1 MDFEKLDQQTYATA
15 TTPQSPQTTG
25 NVNNEDGSQTQRVVA
40 HSSAL
45 VQVSDTYRYHFTNI
59 ITEKTIGPEMGVKKF
74 LETEEQLMGPLE
86 ENIVNN
92 LFYALYVSSSWAQET
107 TPVFTTTI
115 QELQK
120 SMQRFDEL
128 CSRFEK
134 EKSSQL
140 SKNNGTTVPKF
151 SFAEL
156 SAKVKKVHSALETYL
171 RESFS
176 YAIQEFTAT
185 NETGDSTFFGFNP
198 ERVVPYD
205 VANSRL
211 YACEVSFAILPQV
224 SFRTDELFGLQREG
238 DEPSTPVPFENWFE
252 IRYVK
257 FQKDDIV
264 DGLLSSDF
272 VNLESVSN
280 IFIQRNMLFG
290 DYKKL
295 RAELIDDS
303 IRNIWEQF
311 YSIKETFLVG
321 EKNSLTWEDFCAYY
335 VRPPIT
341 VVEEKE
347 WKTLNKD
354 LKSLDEKLQ
363 EDKKIYDAKER
374 KRIAEKN
381 KGKRDETDSGFL
393 EDLKRDIKSTKD
405 LDSLFVAL
413 NKTKLGAFAKASFDC
428 LHQVSM
434 FSKDETN
441 PEIFDPFSSTIPDIK
456 VPKFSFP
463 ETPTTTGPSQNI
475 APMALEQ
482 IKNMA
487 LQATLSQLDSFF
499 TVEKCEDFNKF
510 FNKSAWSAL
519 KDSLQ
524 AALKKDWNNFM
535 TAIQWLFDEA
545 SCFSAE
551 EILSLFY
558 KAADVLPPEKVVAL
572 IQGSSNG
579 PTPLELAQLSYLVLG
594 SEKISRCGVPPA
606 SLVASVAAEISF
618 FRPRL
623 VDELQ
628 AVVDNPPQD
637 FTLESRVKCETSY
650 ENFTQWLLD
659 NGVSVDTVQCI
670 VDNTKDEKTRFL
682 RGLERYIRNGGR
694 SEVES
699 PFILDSSVENTI
711 SQMCRSEF
719 SNVFDAFSKNVTDYP
734 LFLTQGT
741 GAQFGATNED
751 VAFLDTLGDGIDSG
765 KAKEVA
771 GFEDTTQSYSSKD
784 PYELL
789 PFLEILEDVFKRPA
803 IYDPLF
809 PGYVSF
815 VCGSKL
821 NDSSSEEVYE
831 LSYKEF
837 AMSLSK
843 SFGPMRRH
851 KRVLRFGISDIEFG
865 GVPFSGD
872 EPASFVVPSWS
883 ATFADIVASSLSPQ
897 EEEYR
902 GDWSSALMRGIS
914 TQLKISFVDFLVE
927 QVLKSKIG
935 QPFYFETPEGYKP
948 ISSVEVLA
956 KKMRMVPDESCDEG
970 DAVFGRDAFCNKITG
985 LVKEEMKRIQEYR
998 YDLVTPIG
1006 MSELAPRVA
1015 AVHFLLG
1022 TPFLAEMFQ
1031 SYKTSDRLISN
1042 YILWKFPELQDE
1054 LGKHTTYIRILTDPI
1069 FTQDDSRRANGEDD
1083 EEIIDNSG
1091 DEAAKEF
1098 VAGQYQDRISFPSLR
1113 HLKML
1118 DKTQSNFEAI
1128 ASGFA
1133 NLLNSKTTWVRAW
1146 ADSLPFWQVSGY
1158 QPSLGILP
1166 SDFEKR
1172 TMFSLGIEYF
1182 SGDWKCVK
1190 IDGNDQIWKGRN
1202 LFVNYNQSELN
1213 TPEQN
1218 GLDDSVQKY
1227 RVTLNLNIFSQR
1239 ISNDFWLGQGKPFRL
1254 IAPVVSVEFGKGQIV
1269 SELELFSAAKEA
1281 ISNSPR
1287 MKQVLEEYLGF
1298 GELFELFNVFL
1309 FELTNRT
1316 TNFGRFLGDGL
1327 TFVPESQG
1335 SLKEQEQALNSV
1347 ASDTFG
1353 ILRSKFSVSDIQKMA
1368 LKMALKT
1375 PYLIF
1380 KSQVEMVDPVIRKAR
1395 KIVDEAK
1402 MRGTKLDFAKVA
1414 LIDLRPLNL
1423 WSVLAKSPPIT
1434 PAGMLYVLLE
1444 RKNKSSEEFA
1454 ALTNPEEFPE
1464 ILVEG
1469 GSPMVYGKMCVKRP
1483 VPVPERDQN
1492 AQVAS
1497 CPTS

>member
-1 MDFEKLDQQTYATA
+1 MDFDKLDQQTNVIEPAPS
-15 TTPQSPQTTG
+15 TTPKTE
-25 NVNNEDGSQTQRVVA
+25 NVNNEDGTQTQRIVA

-45 VQVSDTYRYHFTNI
+45 VEVSNSFRYHFTNI
-59 ITEKTIGPEMGVKKF
+59 ITEKTLGPEPSVKRF
-74 LETEEQLMGPLE
+74 LENEEQLMGPLE
-86 ENIVNN
+86 ESVVNN
-92 LFYALYVSSSWAQET
+92 LFSAMSVASSWGLTA
-107 TPVFTTTI
+107 TPIFTTSS
-115 QELQK
+115 QELQD
-120 SMQRFDEL
+120 SVDRFEAL
-128 CSRFEK
+128 CSRFER
-134 EKSSQL
+134 EKTDQL
-140 SKNNGTTVPKF
+140 SKNRGTTTPKF
-151 SFAEL
+151 SFTDLA
-156 SAKVKKVHSALETYL
+156 AKVRKAHTALETYL
-171 RESFS
+171 KESFS
-176 YAIQEFTAT
+176 FEMRELIVS
-185 NETGDSTFFGFNP
+185 GDSGDYTFFCFNP
-198 ERVVPYD
+198 EQRVSED
-205 VANSRL
+205 VANSRFI
-211 YACEVSFAILPQV
+211 ACEISFTVLPETT
-224 SFRTDELFGLQREG
+224 FRVDELFELQKEG
-238 DEPSTPVPFENWFE
+238 DDPSTPIPFENWFE
-252 IRYVK
+252 IRCVK
-257 FQKDDIV
+257 FRKEEIAESLIPGNFVDLASVVNIV
-264 DGLLSSDF
+264 
-272 VNLESVSN
+272 V
-280 IFIQRNMLFG
+280 QRNQLLG

-295 RAELIDDS
+295 RAELVDDS

-311 YSIKETFLVG
+311 YSIKENFLG
-321 EKNSLTWEDFCAYY
+321 DGKNSLTWEDFCAYY

-347 WKTLNKD
+347 WKPLKKD
-354 LKSLDEKLQ
+354 LKSLDEKLK

-374 KRIAEKN
+374 KKIAEKN

-405 LDSLFVAL
+405 LDSLFAAL

-441 PEIFDPFSSTIPDIK
+441 PEIFDPFSSAIPDIK

-463 ETPTTTGPSQNI
+463 ETPVTTGPSQNI

-510 FNKSAWSAL
+510 FNKNAWNAL

-524 AALKKDWNNFM
+524 AALKKDWDNFM

-558 KAADVLPPEKVVAL
+558 KAADILPPEKVVAL

-594 SEKISRCGVPPA
+594 SEKLSRCGIPSA

-628 AVVDNPPQD
+628 AVIDSPPQD
-637 FTLESRVKCETSY
+637 FTLESRIKCETSY
-650 ENFTQWLLD
+650 ENFMQWLLD
-659 NGVSVDTVQCI
+659 NGVPVDTVQCMM
-670 VDNTKDEKTRFL
+670 DNTKEEKTRFL
-682 RGLERYIRNGGR
+682 RGLERYIRNNGK

-699 PFILDSSVENTI
+699 PFILDSSIENTI
-711 SQMCRSEF
+711 TQMCRSEF
-719 SNVFDAFSKNVTDYP
+719 SSVFDAFSKNVADYP

-741 GAQFGATNED
+741 GAQFGVTNED
-751 VAFLDTLGDGIDSG
+751 VAFLDTVSGINVNA
-765 KAKEVA
+765 AKKVV

-784 PYELL
+784 PYELI
-789 PFLEILEDVFKRPA
+789 PFLEILNDVFKKPA
-803 IYDPLF
+803 FYDPLF
-809 PGYVSF
+809 PNYVSF
-815 VCGSKL
+815 TCESKL
-821 NDSSSEEVYE
+821 NDSGNEEVYE
-831 LSYKEF
+831 LSYKDF
-837 AMSLSK
+837 TMSLSK

-851 KRVLRFGISDIEFG
+851 KRVLRFGVSDIEFG

-872 EPASFVVPSWS
+872 EPASFVAPAWS
-883 ATFADIVASSLSPQ
+883 KMFADIVVNSLPSR
-897 EEEYR
+897 EDEYR
-902 GDWSSALMRGIS
+902 ESWNSALIRGIS
-914 TQLKISFVDFLVE
+914 TQVKISFVDFLAE
-927 QVLKSKIG
+927 QVRKSKIG

-956 KKMRMVPDESCDEG
+956 KKMRMVPGESCDEG
-970 DAVFGRDAFCNKITG
+970 DAVFGRDAFCNKITNF
-985 LVKEEMKRIQEYR
+985 VKEEMKRIREYR

-1015 AVHFLLG
+1015 AIHFLLG

-1031 SYKTSDRLISN
+1031 SYKSSDRLVSN

-1054 LGKHTTYIRILTDPI
+1054 LGKHTDHIRILTDPV
-1069 FTQDDSRRANGEDD
+1069 FTQDDYRRANGLDD
-1083 EEIIDNSG
+1083 EEVIDNSG
-1091 DEAAKEF
+1091 DEAAKES
-1098 VAGQYQDRISFPSLR
+1098 VAGRYQARISFPSLS

-1128 ASGFA
+1128 SSGFA
-1133 NLLNSKTTWVRAW
+1133 NLLNSKTTWIRSWV
-1146 ADSLPFWQVSGY
+1146 DSLPFWQVSGY
-1158 QPSLGILP
+1158 QPSLGLL
-1166 SDFEKR
+1166 SFDFKKR
-1172 TMFSLGIEYF
+1172 VMFSLGVEYF
-1182 SGDWKCVK
+1182 FGEWKCVK
-1190 IDGNDQIWKGRN
+1190 IEGNDIIWRGEN
-1202 LFVNYNQSELN
+1202 LFVNYSQNELN
-1213 TPEQN
+1213 TTGQN
-1218 GLDDSVQKY
+1218 GSNPSVQKY
-1227 RVTLNLNIFSQR
+1227 RVTLNLNIFSQSV
-1239 ISNDFWLGQGKPFRL
+1239 SNDFRMGQGKPFRL
-1254 IAPVVSVEFGKGQIV
+1254 ISPIVSVEFRKGQIV
-1269 SELELFSAAKEA
+1269 SELELFAAAKEA

-1287 MKQVLEEYLGF
+1287 MRQVLEEYLGF

-1454 ALTNPEEFPE
+1454 ALTDPEEFPE

-1469 GSPMVYGKMCVKRP
+1469 GLPMVYGKMCVKRSS
-1483 VPVPERDQN
+1483 PVPERDQN